1 MVCMHSW
8 YVRMGVCVPAASTT
22 PSPGAYDVTVTA
34 FGPQAVLPTSG
45 AYPFWWTRLAR
56 LNRRVCM
63 TGQSLIS
70 YLHVSPCFAATM
82 RFGTSSRD
90 AAAIKSSTPGPAY
103 VPEST
108 IGAEAPAF
116 SFGKVCVVC
125 VVYAYMCACVCVCV
139 YSQDM
144 FECVG
149 TCAWACC
156 PFRRECF
163 DEGVTSAFPS
173 LACGLAR
180 SSGDRVRYRPAC

>member
-1 MVCMHSW
+1 MSHGLHALVVCAYGCMCACSIHNAFPRR
-8 YVRMGVCVPAASTT
+8 VRRDSDCVRAASRAAYQWCVPFLVD
-22 PSPGAYDVTVTA
+22 SPCPPEPVS
-34 FGPQAVLPTSG
+34 L
-45 AYPFWWTRLAR
+45 
-56 LNRRVCM
+56 
-63 TGQSLIS
+63 QSLS
-70 YLHVSPCFAATM
+70 HLHVSPCFAATM